1 MPLKKG
7 YSDNTRSTNIG
18 EMLKKYKKT
27 GKIGNITPR
36 DMAHA
41 QSIAAAAAYRKQRDS
56 SKKRKKR
63 KAMHSSV
70 MPRSH
75 RGSSH
80 Y

>member
-1 MPLKKG
+1 MPLKSG
-7 YSDNTRSTNIG
+7 YTDKTRSANIG
-18 EMLKKYKKT
+18 EMLEKYKKT

-41 QSIAAAAAYRKQRDS
+41 QSIASAAAYRKQRDS

-63 KAMHSSV
+63 KAIHSSI
-70 MPRSH
+70 MPRKH
-75 RGSSH
+75 RSSH